1 MKKIFSLFAAILFAG
16 SMMATDVTLD
26 YSTKGYSNQQSL
38 DGVAVVQ
45 GDVTFTLA
53 KGSGSTAPGYY
64 TTGTGARTYGGNT
77 LTIDAGANTIT
88 QIDFN
93 FTQNNK
99 NYTVNTGTYSKD
111 NKQWTGS
118 ASSVVFTTESGS
130 GHNRIKAITVTY
142 SGTAPAVTAPSI
154 SGEDNFEDETTVT
167 ITCSTDG
174 ASIYYT
180 LDETD
185 PTSASTLYK
194 DPFKLTETKTVKAV
208 AILGEDASSVASK
221 TFTKLDR
228 LTCAQ
233 FAALAN
239 NAVGLLDEVVVTYA
253 ASDGKNIWLKDASGA
268 LLLYYAS
275 GSYGLKAGDV
285 VNGLKGSKT
294 TYQTKVVEL
303 VPSKTLAELN
313 VTEGEAP
320 APEELTAAPTD
331 ADINKYVVFKD
342 VTVSGSFTEGTISNV
357 TMTVAGASVTLRNQF
372 KNGYA
377 FTAGKNYDVVG
388 LISYYSSACQVYFI
402 SAEEKGCSNEVTI
415 TKGAEE
421 NGTYELSAEKVCG
434 DDEGGFVEVT
444 AITPAAGYEF
454 DEITTS
460 ASGTVDNENKK
471 VTGITANTTITVK
484 FKAIP
489 KYTVTFDLGISKNQP
504 TLTEEEGGAGVTLPA
519 GPVPVCAEW
528 AFAGWAEAKVASET
542 TAAPE
547 LFKAGT
553 TYHPADNVTLY
564 AVYKRVE
571 GADFDGTE
579 GGDFYIYANVGGTNY
594 YAKEFGQKLESTTD
608 INEAVMFTFE
618 KVVEDEVTYFA
629 IKSGDV
635 YLKYGSST
643 NFGTQA
649 DPYKWQPT
657 AGEHGSW
664 RLKASTTLEASTV
677 RSIVYRAGDTNKFAP
692 YGISNINGT
701 EYFDVEIAGGT
712 TYYFSAPSCWAT
724 SVDNTE
730 VTNKAVKFIQNGQLF
745 IEMNGRI
752 YNVQGQTVK

>member
-1 MKKIFSLFAAILFAG
+1 MAESATMTPGTNGSTCTVNGKAGVKVGTSKLGGDMTVTVGAGATKLTLYAAAWKGVSGLSLNISG
-16 SMMATDVTLD
+16 ATTSPTSIALTADD
-26 YSTKGYSNQQSL
+26 GISNNSP
-38 DGVAVVQ
+38 
-45 GDVTFTLA
+45 FTL
-53 KGSGSTAPGYY
+53 SGSEDNFKFEIELSNITTETAIKFTSS
-64 TTGTGARTYGGNT
+64 TTKRFVIWGASYE
-77 LTIDAGANTIT
+77 
-88 QIDFN
+88 
-93 FTQNNK
+93 
-99 NYTVNTGTYSKD
+99 
-111 NKQWTGS
+111 TGS
-118 ASSVVFTTESGS
+118 A
-130 GHNRIKAITVTY
+130 
-142 SGTAPAVTAPSI
+142 PAVATPAI

-167 ITCSTDG
+167 ITCATTG

-185 PTSASTLYK
+185 PTSASTLYEE
-194 DPFKLTETKTVKAV
+194 PFTLTETKTVKAI
-208 AILGEDASSVASK
+208 AIEGEDASSVASK

-233 FAALAN
+233 FAALTN

-303 VPSKTLAELN
+303 VPSKTLAELK

-342 VTVSGSFTEGTISNV
+342 VAVSGSFTEGSISNV
-357 TMTVAGASVTLRNQF
+357 TMTVAGTSVTLRNNF
-372 KNGYA
+372 KNGFT
-377 FTAGKNYDVVG
+377 FTAGKNYNVVG
-388 LISYYSSACQVYFI
+388 LVSYYSSNYQVYFI
-402 SAEEKGCSNEVTI
+402 SAEESGCSNEVTI

-504 TLTEEEGGAGVTLPA
+504 TLTESEGGAGITLPA

-542 TAAPE
+542 TAALE
-547 LFKAGT
+547 LFKAGDN
-553 TYHPADNVTLY
+553 YKPAKDVTLY

-571 GADFDGTE
+571 GGSGVNGT
-579 GGDFYIYANVGGTNY
+579 VT
-594 YAKEFGQKLESTTD
+594 
-608 INEAVMFTFE
+608 
-618 KVVEDEVTYFA
+618 VTYN
-629 IKSGDV
+629 
-635 YLKYGSST
+635 ST
-643 NFGTQA
+643 NFPTSYGTA
-649 DPYKWQPT
+649 NTFTEYELEGYKFKIQQIYKN
-657 AGEHGSW
+657 GEKMQW
-664 RLKASTTLEASTV
+664 RASGHSSGTGTIYNTQVFPAKIS
-677 RSIVYRAGDTNKFAP
+677 SIVLTYDESDGNKNHTLKVGDEENPAEGTAIEGVTVGLVETFDCSAENVDYFV
-692 YGISNINGT
+692 IENGT
-701 EYFDVEIAGGT
+701 GAGYTASIAINYGEIAT
-712 TYYFSAPSCWAT
+712 TYYFSTPSCWAT
-724 SVDNTE
+724 SVDNTDA
-730 VTNKAVKFIQNGQLF
+730 TKKAVKFIQNGQLF